1 MNVPNWALTRARFE
15 DRIKVKKAFEKRN
28 AHFVFKDRKKLKSWM
43 KSKKWRTS
51 WLFPEKSFYQAL
63 LANDENFQTA
73 LSENVVEI
81 LVPKSTYKVPEKEIE
96 KIDQYYEQEEWDW
109 AVECLREI
117 RRAID
122 AGVVIK
128 IGDQQ
133 FTTAGSFYTWAHKR
147 YHILEEASDK
157 WILDDR

>member
-1 MNVPNWALTRARFE
+1 MNAPGWALTKAGSE
-15 DRIKVKKAFEKRN
+15 DRKIVKEAFDKKRTN
-28 AHFVFKDRKKLKSWM
+28 FVFKDKKSLKSWM

-51 WLFPEKSFYQAL
+51 WLFPEQSFYQAIFE
-63 LANDENFQTA
+63 NDDNFQTA
-73 LSENVVEI
+73 LSENIVEI
-81 LVPKSTYKVPEKEIE
+81 FLPKSAYKVPDKEIE

>member
-1 MNVPNWALTRARFE
+1 MKIPSWALTKAGTE
-15 DRIKVKKAFEKRN
+15 DRKAVKKAFEKKN
-28 AHFVFKDRKKLKSWM
+28 AHFVFKDRKKLKPWM

-51 WLFPEKSFYQAL
+51 WLFPEQSFYRAL
-63 LANDENFQTA
+63 FENDENFQTA

-81 LVPKSTYKVPEKEIE
+81 FLPKSTYEIPDKEIQE
-96 KIDQYYEQEEWDW
+96 IDQHYEQEEWDW
-109 AVECLREI
+109 AVESLREI

-122 AGVVIK
+122 AGVVIQ
-128 IGDQQ
+128 IGDQE
-133 FTTAGSFYTWAHKR
+133 FTSAGSFYTWAHKR